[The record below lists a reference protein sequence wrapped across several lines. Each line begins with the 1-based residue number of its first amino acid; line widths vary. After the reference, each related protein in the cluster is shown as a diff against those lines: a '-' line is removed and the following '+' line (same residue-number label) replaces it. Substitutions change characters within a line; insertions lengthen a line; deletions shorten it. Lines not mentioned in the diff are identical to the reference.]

1 MPLNQCVLIAEAP
14 LYMDF
19 IYLRPSK
26 VMLVKESEYGPCPWL
41 VSAATDTVYSVN
53 GVSSRE
59 SGTCYI

>member
-1 MPLNQCVLIAEAP
+1 ME
-14 LYMDF
+14 F

-26 VMLVKESEYGPCPWL
+26 VMLVTFAEYGPCPWL

-53 GVSSRE
+53 GVRSRD